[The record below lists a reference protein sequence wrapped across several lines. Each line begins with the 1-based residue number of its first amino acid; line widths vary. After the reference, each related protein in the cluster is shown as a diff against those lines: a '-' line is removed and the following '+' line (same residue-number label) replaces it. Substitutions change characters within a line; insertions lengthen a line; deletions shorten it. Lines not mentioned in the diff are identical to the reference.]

1 MNDELC
7 VETKPVLSTRVHK
20 TGDHN
25 MKKKLLK
32 QLNSKN
38 EKQLQLLPPRFS
50 PVKIPQQGNDQGSDP
65 GQEMTDEM
73 RHVLEQ
79 FKKLHNDLLQMQSK
93 YTQRCVLQ
101 DEAPVLEMTGE
112 VTPCQANQF
121 KDMVNKMTKTV
132 NDFDSGLEYEQK
144 CSRKVVDDF
153 NMCFN
158 QTKEKLNKNL
168 ILQDKAL
175 QAFRDKV
182 ERLQKENIEL
192 KKSLK
197 EKEIYE
203 GMEFEYLEGL
213 VENSFWKDKAD
224 ERSKQVKAINES
236 LKKDLDCRVREV
248 KNLRSDMRRRANCPI
263 SVIEEYNTLR
273 NERNG
278 INVQLAQLNTD
289 INEAAKRRMN
299 IDAVNQKLKKQ
310 IEKLKT
316 QVKELGGVVPVTKE
330 PEKMVEKFSFSKPEA
345 VFQPAGK
352 SIQEENRKKDC
363 TKKQDNIVNQND
375 AENERQKLNV
385 SSVKMTDK
393 DIISVKGISDLL
405 QGVSNQLQGNKVDL
419 SLTVESPKAVRFY
432 FNSDLVTKEVSRL
445 QRQFLLR
452 TVKDT
457 TVKGEGVVYKRI
469 GKKKVRVLNYK
480 RRVRELLSTV
490 DNDREMS
497 YISEENVAV
506 DAENV
511 NETTTSPELEPE
523 PDADISKEYEVVGD
537 VLLLL
542 KRQ

>member
-50 PVKIPQQGNDQGSDP
+50 PVKIPQQGNDPGSDP

-352 SIQEENRKKDC
+352 SIQEENRKKGC

-523 PDADISKEYEVVGD
+523 QEADISKEYEVVGD